1 MFGEPSVFHD
11 IPVRVLFCS
20 LLGLATLELAL
31 VTRAARHPRV
41 AHQATLVAPTPLP
54 TPPSGFRLLTLGDA
68 RAHDWSVE
76 EAGRTR
82 RFTLRAGGTVEQAV
96 LSSSPGRT
104 PEEVTADEDDRLAH
118 WGPEYQRLR
127 LDTLGSLARLEY
139 SLNLPNEPTTRTV
152 VLVGRVRREL
162 VTLTITAPEERFPD
176 VLRELEPL
184 GLPLHGDH
192 P

>member
-11 IPVRVLFCS
+11 IPVRVLFCG

-31 VTRAARHPRV
+31 VTRAVRHPRV
-41 AHQATLVAPTPLP
+41 VRQSTLVAPTPLP
-54 TPPSGFRLLTLGDA
+54 TPPSGFRMLTLGDA
-68 RAHDWSVE
+68 RAHGWSVE
-76 EAGRTR
+76 EEGGTR
-82 RFTLRAGGTVEQAV
+82 RFTLRAGGTVEQKA
-96 LSSSPGRT
+96 LSPQPSRT
-104 PEEVTADEDDRLAH
+104 PGEFAAEEDDRLAH

-152 VLVGRVRREL
+152 VLVGRVRRQL
-162 VTLTITAPEERFPD
+162 ITLTITAPEERFPEA
-176 VLRELEPL
+176 LRELEPL
-184 GLPLHGDH
+184 GLPLHSDR